1 MIFKIHMKKKK
12 RPEQLDV
19 KMVRVSEHFPK
30 KDILIANRNI
40 KRWSMPLIMREMQ
53 IMQIKSDSLGSQSI
67 KHD

>member
-1 MIFKIHMKKKK
+1 MKKKQ

-19 KMVRVSEHFPK
+19 KMGRGSEHFPK
-30 KDILIANRNI
+30 KDKLIANRNI